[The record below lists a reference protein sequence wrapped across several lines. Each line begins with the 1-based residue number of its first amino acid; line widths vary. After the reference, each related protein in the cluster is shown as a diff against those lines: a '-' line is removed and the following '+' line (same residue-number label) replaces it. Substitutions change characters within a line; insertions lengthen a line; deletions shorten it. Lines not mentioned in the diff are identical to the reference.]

1 MESPAMSDV
10 HPSTPV
16 TKARITA
23 ALSPFARPSNALGLT
38 LFIAEYLAYW
48 GSIATV
54 LCAPSIAVKIL
65 ASVFAGVKL
74 SAFVTLGHDAA
85 HRTLVAHRRLNWWLA
100 VFLFV
105 PCMHN
110 YRLWVWD
117 HHEVHHPETNGEHFD
132 SYTPYSKQEFERLPW
147 HRQWFERAI
156 RSRSFIGFGLHYLF
170 QRMPSVRIFPHAA
183 VPVRHRTSA
192 WRHFA
197 VLLSYHLIFIACLLA
212 APAFAPV
219 STAEALLLGYAIP
232 MFMFACLTGGSLYL
246 MHTHPAVPWFKGKL
260 DPLGADA
267 SHLCATHLSLPKT
280 VSRLVHN
287 VFAHSAHHAHPGV
300 PSYHL
305 LEAQATL
312 DRLLGERA
320 VVEPLQLHSLLRTLK
335 ACKLYD
341 FEKHQWLD
349 FSGVPTTVPLKVT
362 VAVPDHAKASAEHQ
376 VVASS
381 KFPQA
386 AIPT

>member
-1 MESPAMSDV
+1 MPDAHRNTPA
-10 HPSTPV
+10 
-16 TKARITA
+16 TKAQIIA

-38 LFIAEYLAYW
+38 IFIAEYLTYW
-48 GSIATV
+48 SAIATV
-54 LCAPSIAVKIL
+54 LYAPSLAIKIL
-65 ASVFAGVKL
+65 ASLIAGVKL

-85 HRTLVAHRRLNWWLA
+85 HRTLVTNRRLNWWLA

-117 HHEVHHPETNGEHFD
+117 HHEIHHPETNGDHFD
-132 SYTPYSKQEFERLPW
+132 SYTPYSRQEFEHLPW

-170 QRMPSVRIFPHAA
+170 QRMPSVRILPLAA

-192 WRHFA
+192 WGHFVA
-197 VLLSYHLIFIACLLA
+197 LFGYHLIFIAVLLS

-219 STAEALLLGYAIP
+219 TTIEALLLGSALP
-232 MFMFACLTGGSLYL
+232 LFMFACLTGGSVYL
-246 MHTHPAVPWFKGKL
+246 MHTHPAVPWFKDNL
-260 DPLGADA
+260 DRREAGAA
-267 SHLCATHLSLPKT
+267 HLCATHLVLPKI

-300 PSYHL
+300 PSYRL
-305 LEAQATL
+305 LEAQAAL
-312 DRLLGERA
+312 DLLLGGRGVA
-320 VVEPLQLHSLLRTLK
+320 EPLRLISLLRTLK

-349 FSGVPTTVPLKVT
+349 FSGVPTT
-362 VAVPDHAKASAEHQ
+362 ASLRITPALPSYARTAAESQ
-376 VVASS
+376 VVASF
-381 KFPQA
+381 KFSNSAKQ
-386 AIPT
+386 T